1 MFLSE
6 SKDGHTSLTPMRTEL
21 TTDCSFLK
29 TCLFQPYFYVLKSFL
44 GMRNSPERFYKSCF
58 RNRFADCLS
67 SRMMSYTLF
76 GMLFSLSCH
85 GGSCHVIDVIFCEVT
100 TISGSGS
107 SDVVMIKTKLI
118 ASDVFAS
125 ESQIVS

>member
-6 SKDGHTSLTPMRTEL
+6 SEDGHTSLTPMRTEL

-29 TCLFQPYFYVLKSFL
+29 TCLFRPYFYVLKSFL
-44 GMRNSPERFYKSCF
+44 GMRNSPARFSKSCL

-85 GGSCHVIDVIFCEVT
+85 VIHVIFCEVT

-118 ASDVFAS
+118 VSDVFAS
-125 ESQIVS
+125 KSQIVS